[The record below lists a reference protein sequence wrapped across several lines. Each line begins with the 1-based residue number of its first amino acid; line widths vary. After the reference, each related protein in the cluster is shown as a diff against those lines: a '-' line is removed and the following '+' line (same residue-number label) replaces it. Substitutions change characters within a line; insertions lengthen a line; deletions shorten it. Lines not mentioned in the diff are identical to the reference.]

1 MPVLQNMIDRWNKSL
16 AMIRM
21 SLRSLMLHKLR
32 SLLTVLGLVFG
43 VASVIIML
51 AIAEG
56 AGLEAQRNIESLGI
70 KNIIVR
76 SIKPSEEDRPERAN
90 PNRVLEYG
98 LTFSDMTRIR
108 DTLDTVE
115 TIAPFR
121 EFRYETRYL
130 EQAMEARLVGLEPE
144 YATTNK
150 LDMSRG
156 RFIQES
162 DLSNQTNVCVIGS
175 EVAQKLFRL
184 DSPIGKT
191 VQVANRYRF
200 RVIGVVA
207 EKRSSAGAGS
217 SLAAQ
222 DFNRDVYIP
231 LTTDHRRIGERLIS
245 RKEGTTKVEKV
256 ELSQITVQVKHA
268 DQVKKT
274 AAAIKSLLLS
284 THEREDFQI
293 TIPLDLLEQKK
304 AQERIFAF
312 VLGGIAAISLLV
324 GGIGIMNIML
334 ATVSERTGEIGIRR
348 ALGATKSD
356 ITLQFLIETVVL
368 SASGAVLGAAAGMI
382 APILITWFSGRE
394 TAVTFW
400 GPAVAVGVALAT
412 GLIFG
417 IYPARRAAA
426 LDPIEALRRL

>member
-1 MPVLQNMIDRWNKSL
+1 
-16 AMIRM
+16 
-21 SLRSLMLHKLR
+21 MLHKLR

-207 EKRSSAGAGS
+207 EKMSSAGAGS

>member
-1 MPVLQNMIDRWNKSL
+1 MIDRWNKSL

-207 EKRSSAGAGS
+207 EKMSSAGAGS

-222 DFNRDVYIP
+222 DFNRDVYIT